1 MPENWAFTMTTDGL
15 PNVLVSPC
23 RVGLAGA
30 SAGEPRDEF
39 FAIWDTG
46 STRSVI
52 TQNVVDRCGL
62 KLIGRAQLMHAG
74 VNEEPDETD
83 VYLVN
88 LGLPNGV
95 VVQNV
100 PVSQSGFTGGDVLVG
115 MDIINT
121 GDFAITHANDQTKF
135 TFEIPPQ
142 ADINFVDDA

>member
-1 MPENWAFTMTTDGL
+1 
-15 PNVLVSPC
+15 
-23 RVGLAGA
+23 
-30 SAGEPRDEF
+30 
-39 FAIWDTG
+39 
-46 STRSVI
+46 
-52 TQNVVDRCGL
+52 
-62 KLIGRAQLMHAG
+62 MHAG

-121 GDFAITHANDQTKF
+121 GDFAITHANGQTKF
-135 TFEIPPQ
+135 TFQIPPQ
-142 ADINFVDDA
+142 ADIDFVDDA